1 MWTSGWCVELS
12 LSRSVLG
19 KQTYIRYG
27 KSKGGLVG
35 ISLSAEQVAC
45 WVLSYPLCQ
54 RVSQAFELMFES
66 TDSKGATLTL
76 AIKHKEEGF
85 IRRKLDAADRN
96 LILHELKKHIN
107 PLVDPSLELINIVN
121 RKVAD
126 DSINVADTVNIGEEM
141 TRNFVNSLPEGFHKA
156 LSEEIKTMETM
167 KRGKK

>member
-1 MWTSGWCVELS
+1 MELS

-35 ISLSAEQVAC
+35 ISLSAEQVVC

-76 AIKHKEEGF
+76 AIKHKEEGLKK
-85 IRRKLDAADRN
+85 RKLDAADRN

-121 RKVAD
+121 
-126 DSINVADTVNIGEEM
+126 
-141 TRNFVNSLPEGFHKA
+141 
-156 LSEEIKTMETM
+156 SEQ
-167 KRGKK
+167 